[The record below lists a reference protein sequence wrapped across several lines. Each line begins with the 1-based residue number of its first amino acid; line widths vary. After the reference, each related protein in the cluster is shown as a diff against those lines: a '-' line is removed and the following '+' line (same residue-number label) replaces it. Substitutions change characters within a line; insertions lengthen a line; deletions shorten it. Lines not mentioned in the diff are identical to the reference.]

1 MRARRSDPDSWS
13 VSDHAPNLL
22 CLHPAPPQVKK
33 FASQDAELE
42 KLRKGAAQFETLS
55 AQYTQLQKDRD
66 VLADQ
71 YKKETALR
79 KKYKNELEDL
89 KGAIRVYARCR
100 PMVSYERE
108 KGCKQVVDFVDESRL
123 HVKHR

>member
-1 MRARRSDPDSWS
+1 MALAVRNKVNSF
-13 VSDHAPNLL
+13 VY
-22 CLHPAPPQVKK
+22 
-33 FASQDAELE
+33 
-42 KLRKGAAQFETLS
+42 LRFYQCATTG
-55 AQYTQLQKDRD
+55 
-66 VLADQ
+66 
-71 YKKETALR
+71 KKETALR

>member
-1 MRARRSDPDSWS
+1 
-13 VSDHAPNLL
+13 
-22 CLHPAPPQVKK
+22 VKK

-123 HVKHR
+123 HVKHRYTHAAAPTE